1 MRGRIRAD
9 RRAERA
15 KKGGAVRRRKRNIME
30 ENQNG
35 FQPEQ
40 SEQDVNAIPEQD
52 AEENAQP
59 AEVEAP
65 EAETA
70 EQSTQEASEETAQPT
85 AAPEKQPKKKAALG
99 IALAAVVAVL
109 AVAAIFITQAIKNK
123 NVPDEID
130 PGFSQSADAETPA
143 QDPEQTSEETPE
155 ETPAETKPI
164 TGVIAHRNAQG
175 YASYTMTAEQ
185 ATDEVLDLVVANC
198 GDWALDNRGL
208 AYYYWEQYYS
218 FASQY
223 GQYLSYLMD
232 TSLGLDE
239 QLYNDTDTWQETFLN
254 AAIQRF
260 GMVSAICQEA
270 EANGYTLDA
279 DSEEQLTAIRENLES
294 SAANYG
300 YDDAD
305 RIVQDAFGANTTLD
319 AYMEFVRKSMVASG
333 YLNAKLEQIECTDE
347 QLSDYYDE
355 HADDYL
361 AQGIEKDD
369 THMINVRHILITP
382 SEQDEN
388 GEYTEEAWA
397 AAEEEAQRI
406 LAEWESGEKTEE
418 SFAEL
423 AMQYSTDPGSN
434 TNGGLYEDVYP
445 GMMVTE
451 FNDWCFAEDRNVADY
466 GIVKTSYGYHIMYMS
481 GVSDELYWKS
491 VVKEAY
497 LNEQASALL
506 DEICARYPVTSDL
519 SNAGILELKSSASEN
534 AAE

>member
-1 MRGRIRAD
+1 
-9 RRAERA
+9 
-15 KKGGAVRRRKRNIME
+15 ME
-30 ENQNG
+30 QNQNG

-40 SEQDVNAIPEQD
+40 SEQDVNPMPEQD
-52 AEENAQP
+52 AEETAQ
-59 AEVEAP
+59 AA

-70 EQSTQEASEETAQPT
+70 AASDEAEAAQAPAEETAQT
-85 AAPEKQPKKKAALG
+85 AAAEEKQPKKKAALG

-109 AVAAIFITQAIKNK
+109 AIAAIFIAQAIKNK

-130 PGFSQSADAETPA
+130 PDFSQSAETEAPEEAPTDAAGETPA
-143 QDPEQTSEETPE
+143 DAQPEV
-155 ETPAETKPI
+155 
-164 TGVIAHRNAQG
+164 TGVIAHRNTQG
-175 YASYTMTAEQ
+175 YTSYTMTADQ

-198 GDWALDNRGL
+198 GSWALDNREL

-254 AAIQRF
+254 AAVQRF
-260 GMVSAICQEA
+260 GMVAAICQEA
-270 EANGYTLDA
+270 EAAGYQLSE
-279 DSEEQLTAIRENLES
+279 DSESQLASIRESLEA

-300 YDDAD
+300 YDNAD
-305 RIVQDAFGANTTLD
+305 QVVQDAFGANATLD
-319 AYMEFVRKSMVASG
+319 AYMEFVRRSMVASG
-333 YLNAKLEQIECTDE
+333 YLNAKVEEIKCTDE
-347 QLSDYYDE
+347 QLSSYYDE

-397 AAEEEAQRI
+397 AAEEEAKRI
-406 LAEWESGEKTEE
+406 LAEWEAGEKTED

-423 AMQYSTDPGSN
+423 AMQYSTDPASS

-451 FNDWCFAEDRNVADY
+451 FNDWCFAEDRNIADY
-466 GIVKTSYGYHIMYMS
+466 GIVKTTYGYHIMYMS
-481 GVSDELYWKS
+481 GVSDEIYWKS
-491 VVKEAY
+491 VVKSDY

-506 DEICARYPVTSDL
+506 DEICSRYPVTSDL
-519 SNAGILELKSSASEN
+519 SNAGILELASA
-534 AAE
+534 AAEAE

>member
-1 MRGRIRAD
+1 
-9 RRAERA
+9 
-15 KKGGAVRRRKRNIME
+15 ME

-52 AEENAQP
+52 AEETAQA
-59 AEVEAP
+59 AETEAP

-70 EQSTQEASEETAQPT
+70 EQSTEEASEETAQP
-85 AAPEKQPKKKAALG
+85 AAVPEKQPKKKATLG

-130 PGFSQSADAETPA
+130 PDFSQSAGEETPA
-143 QDPEQTSEETPE
+143 QDPEQTPEETPE

-185 ATDEVLDLVVANC
+185 ATDEVLNLVVANC
-198 GDWALDNRGL
+198 GDWALDNREL

-270 EANGYTLDA
+270 EADGYELSA
-279 DSEEQLTAIRENLES
+279 DSEDQLTAIRESLEA

-300 YDDAD
+300 YDAAD

-333 YLNAKLEQIECTDE
+333 YLNAKVEQIEYTDE
-347 QLSDYYDE
+347 QLSNYYDE

-382 SEQDEN
+382 TEQDEN
-388 GEYTEEAWA
+388 GGYTEEAWA

-497 LNEQASALL
+497 LNEQASVLL

-519 SNAGILELKSSASEN
+519 SNAGILELKSSASED

>member
-1 MRGRIRAD
+1 
-9 RRAERA
+9 
-15 KKGGAVRRRKRNIME
+15 ME

-70 EQSTQEASEETAQPT
+70 EQSTEEASEETAQPA
-85 AAPEKQPKKKAALG
+85 AAPEKQPKKKATLG

-109 AVAAIFITQAIKNK
+109 AVAAIFITQAIKNR

-130 PGFSQSADAETPA
+130 PGFSQSADEETPA
-143 QDPEQTSEETPE
+143 QDPEQTPEETPE

-198 GDWALDNRGL
+198 GDWALDNREL

-260 GMVSAICQEA
+260 GMVSAIC
-270 EANGYTLDA
+270 
-279 DSEEQLTAIRENLES
+279 
-294 SAANYG
+294 
-300 YDDAD
+300 
-305 RIVQDAFGANTTLD
+305 
-319 AYMEFVRKSMVASG
+319 
-333 YLNAKLEQIECTDE
+333 
-347 QLSDYYDE
+347 
-355 HADDYL
+355 
-361 AQGIEKDD
+361 
-369 THMINVRHILITP
+369 
-382 SEQDEN
+382 
-388 GEYTEEAWA
+388 
-397 AAEEEAQRI
+397 
-406 LAEWESGEKTEE
+406 
-418 SFAEL
+418 
-423 AMQYSTDPGSN
+423 
-434 TNGGLYEDVYP
+434 
-445 GMMVTE
+445 
-451 FNDWCFAEDRNVADY
+451 
-466 GIVKTSYGYHIMYMS
+466 
-481 GVSDELYWKS
+481 
-491 VVKEAY
+491 
-497 LNEQASALL
+497 
-506 DEICARYPVTSDL
+506 
-519 SNAGILELKSSASEN
+519 
-534 AAE
+534 

>member
-1 MRGRIRAD
+1 
-9 RRAERA
+9 
-15 KKGGAVRRRKRNIME
+15 ME

-123 NVPDEID
+123 NLPDEID
-130 PGFSQSADAETPA
+130 PDFSQSADVETPA
-143 QDPEQTSEETPE
+143 QDPEQTPEETPE

-218 FASQY
+218 LAGQY

-239 QLYNDTDTWQETFLN
+239 QLYNDYPGIMAMLKQAVEDMHKFQDEQTGMFWQV
-254 AAIQRF
+254 IDHP
-260 GMVSAICQEA
+260 EA
-270 EANGYTLDA
+270 EGNYLETSG
-279 DSEEQLTAIRENLES
+279 TAL
-294 SAANYG
+294 
-300 YDDAD
+300 
-305 RIVQDAFGANTTLD
+305 F
-319 AYMEFVRKSMVASG
+319 AYAVLKGVRLG
-333 YLNAKLEQIECTDE
+333 YLPKRMAAWAEKAFYGTCDRYLSKNPDGSLQLDGICLVAGLGGKDHRDGSLAYYFSEPVVCNDAKGVGPLV
-347 QLSDYYDE
+347 
-355 HADDYL
+355 L
-361 AQGIEKDD
+361 A
-369 THMINVRHILITP
+369 
-382 SEQDEN
+382 
-388 GEYTEEAWA
+388 YTEM
-397 AAEEEAQRI
+397 I
-406 LAEWESGEKTEE
+406 
-418 SFAEL
+418 
-423 AMQYSTDPGSN
+423 
-434 TNGGLYEDVYP
+434 
-445 GMMVTE
+445 
-451 FNDWCFAEDRNVADY
+451 
-466 GIVKTSYGYHIMYMS
+466 
-481 GVSDELYWKS
+481 
-491 VVKEAY
+491 
-497 LNEQASALL
+497 
-506 DEICARYPVTSDL
+506 AR
-519 SNAGILELKSSASEN
+519 K
-534 AAE
+534 